1 MITLHKYNTDE
12 PLELRRKVPKLCSI
26 CGEVRAFFQ
35 SNHLNKNLVGNK
47 RWACTESKSAMCMF
61 LKLLIL

>member
-12 PLELRRKVPKLCSI
+12 PLELDKESSKTMLHL
-26 CGEVRAFFQ
+26 GEGHSFFQ

-47 RWACTESKSAMCMF
+47 GGHAHNQNLPCVCS
-61 LKLLIL
+61 